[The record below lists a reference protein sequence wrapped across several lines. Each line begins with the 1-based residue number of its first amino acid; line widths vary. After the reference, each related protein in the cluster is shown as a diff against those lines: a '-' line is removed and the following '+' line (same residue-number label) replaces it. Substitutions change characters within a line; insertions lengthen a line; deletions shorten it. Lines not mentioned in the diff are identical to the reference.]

1 MIQPIRN
8 NVVVKPF
15 LGDEKTISGII
26 IPDNIRGESD
36 KVTIVSVGN
45 GTKNKPMKLK
55 PNTVGFRVKEWGSPV
70 EENGELFYIMDDSAI
85 IALQ

>member
-1 MIQPIRN
+1 MVQPIRN

-15 LGDEKTISGII
+15 KGDEKTIGGII
-26 IPDNIRGESD
+26 VPENMRGESD
-36 KVTIVSVGN
+36 KVLIVAVGN

-55 PNTVGFRVKEWGSPV
+55 PDTIGFRVQEWGTPI
-70 EENGELFYIMDDSAI
+70 EDNGELFYLMEDNAI